1 FLLRVHLFTFALCLS
16 RFLTQLIRS
25 SPSRSSRFSMMVSS
39 RSFFTLILLTFF
51 SCLLASANAQDGTE
65 CSASLPCKVGCCSK
79 FGFCG
84 FGADYCSKSV
94 CTNNCDRKAECDP
107 GGFGKDYVNKTT
119 CPLNV
124 CCSKH
129 GFCGTTEEFCG
140 NKKVSRP
147 SCTVDKSSKFKRV
160 VGYYETWS
168 ASRSCNRFFP
178 EQIPRGVY
186 SHINIAFASINPTT
200 FEIVP
205 AKKEDLEMYK
215 RVSALKAKDP
225 NLKVLI
231 AVGGWTFNDPGP
243 TATTFSDIARSA
255 SAQKKFFDSTIKM
268 LETYDLDGIDLDWEY
283 PEANDRSGRPEDFAN
298 FPKFMKSLKA
308 ALKKYEVS
316 ITLPAS
322 YWYLQH
328 FDLKALSPHVDFF
341 NMMTYDFHGVWDKPN
356 EFVGPY
362 LNSHTNL
369 TEIKGGLD
377 LLWRNGVDKDK
388 VTLGLAFYGRGFIA
402 SSSSCMSPG
411 CTYESGTYAQACS
424 AEVGVALN
432 SEIDQ
437 LVSEQGAKATLNKDA
452 AVKIVTWGGN
462 NWLTFDDEET
472 LRLKADYARSLCIGG
487 VMVWAISHDTRA
499 GKYSMALSRVAP
511 RLFTSEMATEEDDGY
526 VTDVEEHK
534 QCRWTNCDENCP
546 SDWTRM
552 MRSGPGAGKNE
563 YMVNGAGCGGRGE
576 HKLCCPPGNKPTCGW
591 YKHNNGDCDSGK
603 SCPSGYK
610 EIGSN
615 NEYCHTQGGGFSP
628 IRSYQAACCSME
640 TDNMKLYSQCDWSA
654 KIASSTWPSCEKAT
668 CGSDVIAFSGDGS
681 GDAMCWG
688 AWYKGGMEDS
698 KKNKYCCDQP
708 EEDKKWKDC
717 EWQGMTDWTDEDTG
731 LKFCDPSCSGGLTMV
746 AMEHTGCSG
755 GGARAR
761 CCKPGWTTSTTRYE
775 NSEDEY
781 FESHIKLFMSN
792 PVCSS
797 NIFFGNPLK
806 ARDEQSVSYSNGT
819 LASRQIWGIGDI
831 QSFATEQY
839 MEKMVSEL
847 FMGTPRES
855 TKSIWN
861 NTMLS
866 YSEFNSLS
874 YANLHDYQQA
884 QGYDYY
890 LQLGTQWPRYVVCN
904 LGSINAAIKG
914 GDGDGDGTCTITCAC
929 TRDDCCAEDDDTCI
943 NWSKDG
949 ETTALQKRGEKKPYP
964 WIAVDPFTRAQA
976 SLPWNA
982 PSYPSPGDLNVNT
995 ERTHFADAWTYDP
1008 NCANFDPIVIDLLP
1022 NGPTGPMIKGYEND
1036 HPFERKMT
1044 SIWGDDAL
1052 FGRLAADVG
1061 ESRYAVPFDFFTV
1074 SLQQTNAAGQT
1085 IQNMLMNTLGSKT
1098 NRGVMTLMIKDA
1110 NLLKE
1115 KLWTLRDDLVSPTK
1129 MENLVYGNCPKDALD
1144 QIKKVLSV
1152 YRYHLRPG
1160 FHDKLKKVVNDFRDL
1175 LRIAEQH
1182 YASTHGGASP
1192 NAVNHFDEWFKTT
1205 LEKMKDVTQEVGNQW
1220 LPELARNPAVTGNA
1234 VDNSI
1239 RQNLVNAFN
1248 SLPDIDT
1255 TGFFP

>member
-1 FLLRVHLFTFALCLS
+1 MA
-16 RFLTQLIRS
+16 
-25 SPSRSSRFSMMVSS
+25 SSRTFFSLVL
-39 RSFFTLILLTFF
+39 LIFF
-51 SCLLASANAQDGTE
+51 SCLLAGSNAQDGTE

-84 FGADYCSKSV
+84 FGADS
-94 CTNNCDRKAECDP
+94 ECDP

-168 ASRSCNRFFP
+168 ASRSCNRFYP

-186 SHINIAFASINPTT
+186 SHINIAFASINPKT

-225 NLKVLI
+225 NLKVMI

-255 SAQKKFFDSTIKM
+255 GAQKKFFDSTIKM

-283 PEANDRSGRPEDFAN
+283 PEADDRSGRPEDFAN
-298 FPKFMKSLKA
+298 FPKFMKNLKA

-472 LRLKADYARSLCIGG
+472 LRLKADYARSLCLGG

-576 HKLCCPPGNKPTCGW
+576 HKLCCPAGNKPTCGW
-591 YKHNNGDCDSGK
+591 YTHNNGDCDSGK

-615 NEYCHTQGGGFSP
+615 NEYCHSQGGGFSP
-628 IRSYQAACCSME
+628 IRSYQAACCSVE

-654 KIASSTWPSCEKAT
+654 KVASSTWPSCEKAT

-731 LKFCDPSCSGGLTMV
+731 LKFCNPSCSGGLTMV

-781 FESHIKLFMSN
+781 FESYIKLFMAD

-914 GDGDGDGTCTITCAC
+914 GDGEGDGSCTITCAC
-929 TRDDCCAEDDDTCI
+929 TRDDCCDEDDDICI
-943 NWSKDG
+943 KWSKDG
-949 ETTALQKRGEKKPYP
+949 ETTALQKRGEKKSYP
-964 WIAVDPFTRAQA
+964 WIAIDPATGAQA

-995 ERTHFADAWTYDP
+995 ERTHLADAWRYDP
-1008 NCANFDPIVIDLLP
+1008 NCANFDPVVIDLLP
-1022 NGPTGPMIKGYEND
+1022 NGPTGTMIKGYEND
-1036 HPFERKMT
+1036 HPFERKMPA
-1044 SIWGDDAL
+1044 IWGDDAL
-1052 FGRLAADVG
+1052 LGRLANGVG
-1061 ESRYAVPFDFFTV
+1061 DSKFIVPFDFFTV

-1115 KLWTLRDDLVSPTK
+1115 KLWTLRDDLVAPTK

-1144 QIKKVLSV
+1144 QIRKVLSV
-1152 YRYHLRPG
+1152 YRYHLRPA
-1160 FHDKLKKVVNDFRDL
+1160 FLVKLKKVVNDFRDL

-1192 NAVNHFDEWFKTT
+1192 NAVNHFDDWLRTT
-1205 LEKMKDVTQEVGNQW
+1205 LERMKELTEEVGNQW

-1239 RQNLVNAFN
+1239 RQNLVRAFS